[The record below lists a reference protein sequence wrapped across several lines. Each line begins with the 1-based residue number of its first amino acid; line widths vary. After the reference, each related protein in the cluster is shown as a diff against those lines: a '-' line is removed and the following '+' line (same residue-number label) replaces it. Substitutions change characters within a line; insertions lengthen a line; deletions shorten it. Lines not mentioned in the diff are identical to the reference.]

1 MLPSQDMYSVERFR
15 KLREEVRPF
24 SAGVKSAR
32 MAFRKMQGFLIV
44 HLSLFCNMDRPGVLK
59 ELKNSHLRVSIYN
72 RCCIFAYM

>member
-1 MLPSQDMYSVERFR
+1 
-15 KLREEVRPF
+15 
-24 SAGVKSAR
+24 
-32 MAFRKMQGFLIV
+32 MQGFLIV